1 MIDNTAKVML
11 SDGYSVEID
20 PLNFTLKQK
29 RKITGQDGKEKTVE
43 KIVGYYGSLQQCV
56 EKIIQC
62 KQLDDM
68 AGMEIPIDR
77 YVLMAANSNRKTLEE
92 IKVHISAIENMLK
105 TIREDKK

>member
-1 MIDNTAKVML
+1 MIDNTAKVIL

-29 RKITGQDGKEKTVE
+29 RKITGQDGKEKTIE
-43 KIVGYYGSLQQCV
+43 KIIGYYGSLQQCV

-68 AGMEIPIDR
+68 DGMEIPIER
-77 YVLMAANSNRKTLEE
+77 YILMVANSNRKTLEE
-92 IKVHISAIENMLK
+92 IKVHI
-105 TIREDKK
+105 

>member
-20 PLNFTLKQK
+20 PLNFALKQK
-29 RKITGQDGKEKTVE
+29 RKITGRDGKEKTAE
-43 KIVGYYGSLQQCV
+43 KVIGYYGSLQQCV

-62 KQLDDM
+62 RQLDDM
-68 AGMEIPIDR
+68 AGMEIPIER
-77 YVLMAANSNRKTLEE
+77 YVLMVANSNRKTLEE
-92 IKVHISAIENMLK
+92 IKEHISSIENTLK

>member
-1 MIDNTAKVML
+1 MIDNTAKVIL

-29 RKITGQDGKEKTVE
+29 RKITGKDGKEKTTKKV
-43 KIVGYYGSLQQCV
+43 IGYYGRLQQCV

-68 AGMEIPIDR
+68 AGMEIPIER
-77 YVLMAANSNRKTLEE
+77 YVLMVANSNRKTLEE
-92 IKVHISAIENMLK
+92 IKVHISAIENTLK

>member
-1 MIDNTAKVML
+1 MIDNTAKVIL

-20 PLNFTLKQK
+20 PLNFTLKRK
-29 RKITGQDGKEKTVE
+29 RKITGQDGKEKTIE
-43 KIVGYYGSLQQCV
+43 KIIGYYGSLQQCV

-68 AGMEIPIDR
+68 AGMEIPIER
-77 YVLMAANSNRKTLEE
+77 YVLMVANSNRKTLEE
-92 IKVHISAIENMLK
+92 IKVHISAIENTLK